1 MFLENFIQ
9 GSLMFQNIT
18 LLYVKNEKKKLST
31 TFSFYINP
39 LRGLNISVDYSQ
51 GRESWFESLCIYDN
65 FYTSSCGHK
74 KLPYVFIYRYWYA
87 YSFRNWM

>member
-51 GRESWFESLCIYDN
+51 GRES
-65 FYTSSCGHK
+65 
-74 KLPYVFIYRYWYA
+74 
-87 YSFRNWM
+87 